1 MERPVL
7 WELQCTDRKFKQAR
21 GGGGGGGGGMAA
33 WHVIFHFNIIMN
45 GIEMVT

>member
-7 WELQCTDRKFKQAR
+7 WELQSTDRKFKQAR
-21 GGGGGGGGGMAA
+21 GGGGGGMAA